1 MAKTSDRPGGRTGV
15 VTSAATANDVLPY
28 VQRLMAAR
36 RFDADLE
43 LLRDVYGTVSRR
55 ALGPTWLR
63 SDLVVVSSPGGARDI
78 LARDDEHVERGM
90 TRMSWELRKLIGD
103 GLLVVPHREWLPRRR
118 ALQSVFAGQNIPRF
132 AGHMAEAADQLAR
145 TWGDEAD
152 VDLDAECRSLIL
164 RALCR
169 SMLGLEDDMRME
181 ELGSAL
187 RTAVKWAADRAL
199 RPGHSPQ
206 WLPTRRQ
213 RQAHAA
219 SAALH
224 ELAADMLQACRSDP
238 ARPAPL
244 VRALMQT
251 ADPQTGQPLTDRA
264 ICDELLSFMIAGHQT
279 TSIALTY
286 ALWALGH
293 AGDCQERVAAE
304 VSQLGDRQLTQ
315 ADISQLGYTVQVLHE
330 ALRLCP
336 PIRAVERFVTKDI
349 NVDGHRVE
357 AGTHVVVA
365 IKAIHRDPGLW
376 EDPLTFDPDRFSPER
391 SQGRNPWQYLPFGAG
406 PRACIADHFAMVR
419 ATLAIAAI
427 IRRAEIRSLEG
438 YFPVNVG
445 LTAMVTAPIP
455 AQARQRKLESSGWPA
470 GLAE

>member
-1 MAKTSDRPGGRTGV
+1 MAKISDRPGARSGV
-15 VTSAATANDVLPY
+15 VTSAASANDVLPHL
-28 VQRLMAAR
+28 QRLVAAR
-36 RFDADLE
+36 RFDADVE
-43 LLRDVYGTVSRR
+43 LLRDSHGAVSRR
-55 ALGPTWLR
+55 ALARGWLR
-63 SDLVVVSSPGGARDI
+63 PDLVVVSSPRGARDI

-90 TRMSWELRKLIGD
+90 TRMSWELRRLIGD

-145 TWGDEAD
+145 GWGDGAE
-152 VDLDAECRSLIL
+152 VDLDVECRSLIL

-169 SMLGLEDDMRME
+169 SMLGLEDDGRME

-199 RPGHSPQ
+199 RPAHSPH

-219 SAALH
+219 SAVLH
-224 ELAADMLQACRSDP
+224 ELATDMVRACRCDP

-251 ADPQTGQPLTDRA
+251 ADPQTGQPLADRA

-293 AGDCQERVAAE
+293 AGECQERVAAE
-304 VSQLGDRQLTQ
+304 VGRLGDRQLTH
-315 ADISQLGYTVQVLHE
+315 ADMPRLRYTIAVLHE

-365 IKAIHRDPGLW
+365 IKAIHRDPALW
-376 EDPLTFDPDRFSPER
+376 DDPLTFDPDRFNPER
-391 SQGRNPWQYLPFGAG
+391 SQGRNAWQYLPFGAG
-406 PRACIADHFAMVR
+406 PRACIADDFAMVR
-419 ATLAIAAI
+419 ATLALAAI
-427 IRRAEIRSLEG
+427 IRRTEIHSLEG

-455 AQARQRKLESSGWPA
+455 ARVRQRNLETTGWPA
-470 GLAE
+470 KLA